1 MPIFV
6 NFTPPLMRNKNQS
19 GFDIKEETKMM
30 NMYFEYVALGYFV
43 VKAVIGLVNMV
54 VEAKKEKEYEERIKK
69 EYKEM
74 IANMTWIG

>member
-1 MPIFV
+1 
-6 NFTPPLMRNKNQS
+6 
-19 GFDIKEETKMM
+19 MM
-30 NMYFEYVALGYFV
+30 NQYFEIIALAYFV
-43 VKAVIGLVNMV
+43 VKAVLGLVNMV

>member
-1 MPIFV
+1 
-6 NFTPPLMRNKNQS
+6 
-19 GFDIKEETKMM
+19 MM
-30 NMYFEYVALGYFV
+30 NMYFEYMAVAYFV

-54 VEAKKEKEYEERIKK
+54 VEAKKGKEYEERIKK